1 MDQNSNDMGF
11 IGELACLLICVGLIW
26 MMIPG
31 TVTLTD
37 GTLSVT
43 PDYIPLILFGV
54 GVGGMILL
62 SIKSAISG
70 K

>member
-1 MDQNSNDMGF
+1 MDQNSNDTGLF
-11 IGELACLLICVGLIW
+11 GELTCLLICVGLVW

-31 TVTLTD
+31 TVTVTD

-43 PDYIPLILFGV
+43 PDYIPLILFVAGV
-54 GVGGMILL
+54 VGMLLL

>member
-1 MDQNSNDMGF
+1 MDQNSNDTGF
-11 IGELACLLICVGLIW
+11 IGELACLLICTGAIW

-31 TVTLTD
+31 TVTVSE

-43 PDYIPLILFGV
+43 PDYIPLILLVAGAV
-54 GVGGMILL
+54 GMVLL
-62 SIKSAISG
+62 SIMSALSG

>member
-43 PDYIPLILFGV
+43 PDYIPLILFGA

-62 SIKSAISG
+62 SIKSALSS